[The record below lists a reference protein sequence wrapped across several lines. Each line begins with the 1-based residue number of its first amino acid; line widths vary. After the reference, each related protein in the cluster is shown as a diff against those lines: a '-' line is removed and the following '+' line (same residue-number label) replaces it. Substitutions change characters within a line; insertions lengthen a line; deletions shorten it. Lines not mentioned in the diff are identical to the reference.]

1 MEPQVLD
8 LSQLARIQGTHRGFL
23 YQHLYSAACL
33 LTAPTTGVVRV
44 RVERDEDVELVL
56 SGLVVYAQIKT
67 RSAPLAPS
75 DIVGM
80 LERFDAIRAAHE
92 RGERTGRALF
102 ALVANVELG
111 SALAGR
117 TWPADVL
124 VVSPTTSSQ
133 ALQGTGLLVPLP
145 TVASLFAEAQ
155 KIADGYRLSALRPDS
170 LVAKLVGILA
180 HAAAGESADQAF
192 AASDLKHLCELIAA
206 QIRPLPRVSKYR
218 PQLSEPTLAE
228 GKTPLIVVGHAGDG
242 KSAWAAEVAAH
253 ASEVAVYLAC
263 SSARGEQI
271 AARLV
276 DAVVTTLV
284 AQGNVRP
291 YDLVLPGRT
300 GVDALSLLHQQVTS
314 RRITLMAILDDCHH
328 APAAMISEAIRAAP
342 GFRWI
347 LLGRPCES
355 LNEVAAVMSV
365 APASLGGW
373 DDDAIAALLHEAK
386 CTTRPAD
393 VDALRKAT
401 NGAPLFVLHAIQAI
415 SKKRLNT
422 GEYAR
427 SLVAGTTAGRTP
439 QEVLLDAAVQALD
452 EPTARV
458 ASALAAIEVG
468 LRDDEWVS
476 LLAKAVGNE
485 QAVSRRALR
494 KLVDCQVAYDTER
507 GIVYIHDAFRP
518 LLDGRFLSKD
528 ENMRMKECA
537 ADLLRAKLLDERAS
551 ERIIAYARLLA
562 SLGRLSELA
571 DVANALGE
579 WFRETGTLGEI
590 RGHLEACIQEG
601 SLSPED
607 RFWALDTLVFFDL
620 VDGLLEDAA
629 ARLPEM
635 KPLATGLD
643 NHARAA
649 VQHKQAI
656 IASHRGDID
665 EVRRLLSMPAPT
677 PLHARIIRYHAAL
690 AEARAGNVNHAVR
703 ELQELAEQ
711 YLTELGL
718 TPQSIFA
725 KNPSELRGMMRAE
738 ADGRDMRH
746 LADVYGAIVKIS
758 AGRPKFRD
766 LAALSAFWSMKFYD
780 LAGAARSALRAGQD
794 TVGIMLGHWGDPDAA
809 RSFMEKSLLPATTRA
824 RIPEMVV
831 PIRAQYAVVCA
842 HCDDFTRAD
851 SVMRALAPYAD
862 GLSPDGRA
870 ELENQRNLI
879 EQLRARGPLPDTVLA
894 ERRRRIAEQK
904 RAAEFLRATLFRPEP
919 NRSTTKVGRNESC
932 PCGSGRKF
940 KKCCGA

>member
-8 LSQLARIQGTHRGFL
+8 LCQLARIQGTHRGFL
-23 YQHLYSAACL
+23 YQHLYAAACL
-33 LTAPTTGVVRV
+33 LTAPTTGVVRI
-44 RVERDEDVELVL
+44 RVERDEDVELVF

-75 DIVGM
+75 DVVGM

-92 RGERTGRALF
+92 RGERPGRALF

-124 VVSPTTSSQ
+124 CVSPTTSSQ
-133 ALQGTGLLVPLP
+133 ALQGTGLLVPPP
-145 TVASLFAEAQ
+145 TVGSLFAEAQ
-155 KIADGYRLSALRPDS
+155 RIADGYRLSALRPGS

-192 AASDLKHLCELIAA
+192 AAADLNRLCELIAA
-206 QIRPLPRVSKYR
+206 QIRPLPRVNRYR
-218 PQLSEPTLAE
+218 PQLSEPTLVERNA
-228 GKTPLIVVGHAGDG
+228 PLIVVGHAGDG

-263 SSARGEQI
+263 SSAPGEQI

-276 DAVVTTLV
+276 DAAVTTLV

-300 GVDALSLLHQQVTS
+300 GVDALALLHQQVTS
-314 RRITLMAILDDCHH
+314 RGLALMAIVDDCHH
-328 APAAMISEAIRAAP
+328 APAAMISEVMRAAP

-347 LLGRPCES
+347 LLGRPCDA
-355 LNEVAAVMSV
+355 LDEVAAVMSV
-365 APASLGGW
+365 PRACLGGW

-386 CTTRPAD
+386 CTTRPTD

-415 SKKRLNT
+415 SKKRLDT

-427 SLVAGTTAGRTP
+427 SLVAGTTAGRAP

-494 KLVDCQVAYDTER
+494 KLVDCQVAYDTQQ

-528 ENMRMKECA
+528 ENRRMKECA
-537 ADLLRAKLLDERAS
+537 AELLRAELLVERAS
-551 ERIIAYARLLA
+551 ERIIAYARVLA
-562 SLGRLSELA
+562 SLGKLSELA

-579 WFRETGTLGEI
+579 WFRETGTIGEI
-590 RGHLEACIQEG
+590 RGHLDASVQQG
-601 SLSPED
+601 SLNLED
-607 RFWALDTLVFFDL
+607 RFWALDTLAFFDL
-620 VDGLLEDAA
+620 EDGRLGDAES
-629 ARLPEM
+629 RLPEM
-635 KPLATGLD
+635 KTLAEDLD
-643 NHARAA
+643 DHARAA
-649 VQHKQAI
+649 VQHKRAI
-656 IASHRGDID
+656 IAYHRGDIT
-665 EVRRLLSMPAPT
+665 EIRRLASMPALT

-690 AEARAGNVNHAVR
+690 AEGQAGNVGHAVR
-703 ELQELAEQ
+703 ELWDLAEQ

-718 TPQSIFA
+718 TPQSMFA
-725 KNPSELRGMMRAE
+725 KNPGELRVMMRAE
-738 ADGRDMRH
+738 ADERDMRH
-746 LADVYGAIVKIS
+746 LADCYGAIVKIS
-758 AGRPKFRD
+758 AGHREFRD
-766 LAALSAFWSMKFYD
+766 LAALSAVWSMKFYD
-780 LAGAARSALRAGQD
+780 LAGAARSVLRAGQD
-794 TVGIMLGHWGDPDAA
+794 TVDTMLSHWGDPDAA
-809 RSFMEKSLLPATTRA
+809 RSFMENSLLPATTRA

-842 HCDDFTRAD
+842 HCNDFTQAD
-851 SVMRALAPYAD
+851 SVMKALAPYAD
-862 GLSPDGRA
+862 GLSPDGRE

-879 EQLRARGPLPDTVLA
+879 DQLRARGPLPHTVLE
-894 ERRRRIAEQK
+894 ERRRRIAAQK
-904 RAAEFLRATLFRPEP
+904 QTAEFLRATLVRPEP
-919 NRSTTKVGRNESC
+919 KKSTTKVGRNEPC
-932 PCGSGRKF
+932 PCGSGRKS